1 MKQLSLDIEHRSKS
15 RIIASSGVF
24 QVELLQ
30 HVGEDDYPQ
39 LIRISE
45 HLSDEYGEKA
55 VLSKATIHKYF
66 NKPSSLPFI
75 ARYRGEIIGFIIG
88 VAIEDLSSEP
98 CARLDENFGE
108 SNTLYTYAFV
118 IMDKYKGNGYA
129 KILKRVYLSWAKKRD
144 SIRFITGHVKLGKS
158 SKFTGDI
165 KIINRVDNWQGT
177 GFTFEYY
184 NRDLGPKPD
193 FTQTQNPPLAK
204 TI

>member
-1 MKQLSLDIEHRSKS
+1 MEQLTLEIEHHSKS

-39 LIRISE
+39 LISISE

-55 VLSKATIHKYF
+55 VLSKVTIHKYF

-75 ARYRGEIIGFIIG
+75 ARYRDEIIGFIIG

-98 CARLDENFGE
+98 WARLDENFGE
-108 SNTLYTYAFV
+108 GNTLYTYAFV
-118 IMDKYKGNGYA
+118 IMDKYLGNGYA

-144 SIRFITGHVKLGKS
+144 GIRFITGHVKLGKS

-165 KIINRVDNWQGT
+165 KIVNRVDNWQGT
-177 GFTFEYY
+177 GLTFEYY
-184 NRDLGPKPD
+184 SRNLGTKPD
-193 FTQTQNPPLAK
+193 LTQTHNPPLAK

>member
-1 MKQLSLDIEHRSKS
+1 MEQLTLEIEHHSKS

-39 LIRISE
+39 LISISE

-98 CARLDENFGE
+98 WARLDENFGE
-108 SNTLYTYAFV
+108 GNTLYTYAFV
-118 IMDKYKGNGYA
+118 IMDKYLGNGYA

-144 SIRFITGHVKLGKS
+144 GIRFITGHVKLGKS

-177 GFTFEYY
+177 GLTFEYY
-184 NRDLGPKPD
+184 SRNLGPKPD
-193 FTQTQNPPLAK
+193 LTQTQNPPLAK